1 MFTVR
6 EATKRIGQETAEVEF
21 NMSWKTNMNSLQD

>member
-1 MFTVR
+1 MIRVK
-6 EATKRIGQETAEVEF
+6 EATKRIGQKTAEVEF